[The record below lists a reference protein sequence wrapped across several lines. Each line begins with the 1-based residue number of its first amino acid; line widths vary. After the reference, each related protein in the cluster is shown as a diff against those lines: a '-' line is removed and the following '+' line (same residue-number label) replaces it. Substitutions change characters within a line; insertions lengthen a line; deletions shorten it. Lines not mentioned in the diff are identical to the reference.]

1 MENLKQITKMNCRE
15 LILFL
20 KNKDNSEL
28 SFEQSLNL
36 KEQIFEIENKNY
48 EISEIEFLPEILN
61 LIKNLKKKIKI
72 KIIDN
77 QLS

>member
-1 MENLKQITKMNCRE
+1 MNCRE